1 MKTNR
6 DRTGTLP
13 MGWPALFTASLLVF
27 ALSACDGV
35 WPFESTN
42 PDPHP
47 PTLTNFQYSPVNL
60 ETGQGIQGSFTYID
74 PGADIETFEMRDLT
88 GSEGLLP
95 VPLLPDTGDEE
106 DEEDTGT
113 SVFFFP
119 GRTGSIEWEMA
130 VDSNQGG
137 QHRIQ
142 AWLTDSKDSRSN
154 IVEFRITVSPPGTL

>member
-1 MKTNR
+1 
-6 DRTGTLP
+6 
-13 MGWPALFTASLLVF
+13 MGWPALVTAVSLAI
-27 ALSACDGV
+27 ALPACDGV

-60 ETGQGIQGSFTYID
+60 ETGQSMRGSFTYID
-74 PGADIETFEMRDLT
+74 PGADIETFEMRDVT
-88 GSEGLLP
+88 GSENLDP
-95 VPLLPDTGDEE
+95 VPLLPETGEEE
-106 DEEDTGT
+106 DSGP

-119 GRTGSIEWEMA
+119 GRTGSIQWEIP

-137 QHRIQ
+137 RHRIQ

-154 IVEFRITVSPPGTL
+154 IVEFQITVSPPGTL